1 MALSISFVPALVDD
15 EKRVPYAEIS
25 VRSLRGSI
33 SRKPDTTIA
42 MYYLRGYTTVRP
54 ENRARMD
61 DGAEIERCPL
71 QRVPKNR
78 VRSIRVLN
86 DAAVRDWTTRLPDH
100 QPLRKCTLG
109 LHQLS
114 GQRHHRH
121 HSVVRWTQGDRDLSS
136 SFLQCDGDLG
146 PNL

>member
-42 MYYLRGYTTVRP
+42 MYYLRGSTTVRP

-61 DGAEIERCPL
+61 DGGEIER
-71 QRVPKNR
+71 
-78 VRSIRVLN
+78 
-86 DAAVRDWTTRLPDH
+86 
-100 QPLRKCTLG
+100 
-109 LHQLS
+109 
-114 GQRHHRH
+114 
-121 HSVVRWTQGDRDLSS
+121 
-136 SFLQCDGDLG
+136 
-146 PNL
+146 